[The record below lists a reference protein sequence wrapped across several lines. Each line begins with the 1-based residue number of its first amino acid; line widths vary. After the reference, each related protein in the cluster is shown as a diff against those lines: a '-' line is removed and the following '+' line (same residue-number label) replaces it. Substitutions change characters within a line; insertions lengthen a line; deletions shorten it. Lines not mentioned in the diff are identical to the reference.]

1 MSRKSIEIV
10 ETSMKLDSNSLSLFR
25 RQPPAE
31 SNALALT
38 SPIDDDYLPPSSNT
52 GGLLLNPSVLKNEND
67 LDGWEIKPCSFLH
80 NCRITVMVGSTLAN
94 AVPAEK
100 GGDDWMRM
108 RGQYIQS
115 KESAIKEVHWET
127 NRVLTKFLDCVEEN
141 DNAID
146 TMDSEALY
154 EFASNV
160 LKVLASLNKVV
171 SPIFSARMPRPS
183 VKQVFL
189 PPVASDPEYTAEILS
204 HWVIETASTTR
215 KALSFIRRQAT
226 ILSDILNDVK
236 ESADEELAEIERSR
250 NANVEEAAEEK
261 DAAYQVHPGP
271 KPEKKSD
278 EDKFAAIAHTSGPM
292 PDSDRSQDLAKEI
305 KLTGLMTFFVRRA
318 DYRACQEL
326 LDRIGETQDSF
337 DNRGK
342 NKKGSVG
349 LNVLTAIRKVQNQT
363 GKLGVHRTSL
373 MPNEFELVRKMTL
386 FRGGIDSGDLLC
398 EVASRLKP
406 LLFQSS
412 TCVIRSGTIGMG
424 MYFINNGKCN
434 VSVQGSQVAKL
445 GYGDFF
451 GEVAL
456 TMASQRTADVEA
468 EGLVELFEFTRRD
481 LKDVVSKYPHLLKRL
496 KDQGRARIKR
506 ACSSRFRVI
515 EDGDGEVTVTSSRDS
530 GQRDS
535 PSNQRS
541 GSKGQSEQGL
551 QFGDGDA
558 VDPQIVQRL
567 KFLFEPGVSDEEED
581 VEQPK
586 LTDKAWRDIV
596 GKMRRVQVREGEKL
610 VGPGVEGNSIYIL
623 EAGECHVLINNLKV
637 SGMHPGDFFG
647 EVALMLSIER
657 TAQIVTATPC
667 TLLRLKSEELCDILD
682 AYPALY
688 RNLMSLA
695 SKRADKLQKAYEELK
710 GTEPTTT
717 AKAASE
723 PMGCALPPGYDSNP
737 DEPGSAGSP
746 GTRIEQ
752 VSDE

>member
-1 MSRKSIEIV
+1 
-10 ETSMKLDSNSLSLFR
+10 
-25 RQPPAE
+25 
-31 SNALALT
+31 
-38 SPIDDDYLPPSSNT
+38 
-52 GGLLLNPSVLKNEND
+52 
-67 LDGWEIKPCSFLH
+67 
-80 NCRITVMVGSTLAN
+80 
-94 AVPAEK
+94 
-100 GGDDWMRM
+100 
-108 RGQYIQS
+108 
-115 KESAIKEVHWET
+115 
-127 NRVLTKFLDCVEEN
+127 
-141 DNAID
+141 
-146 TMDSEALY
+146 
-154 EFASNV
+154 
-160 LKVLASLNKVV
+160 
-171 SPIFSARMPRPS
+171 MPRPS

-506 ACSSRFRVI
+506 ACSSRFRANETHPAI
-515 EDGDGEVTVTSSRDS
+515 KEVVVRASQSR
-530 GQRDS
+530 
-535 PSNQRS
+535 
-541 GSKGQSEQGL
+541 
-551 QFGDGDA
+551 
-558 VDPQIVQRL
+558 RL

-737 DEPGSAGSP
+737 DEPGSGSP